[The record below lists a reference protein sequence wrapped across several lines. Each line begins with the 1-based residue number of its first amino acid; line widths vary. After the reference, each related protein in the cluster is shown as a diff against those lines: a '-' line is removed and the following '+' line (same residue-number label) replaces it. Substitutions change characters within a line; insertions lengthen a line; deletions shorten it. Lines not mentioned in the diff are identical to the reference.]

1 MGVQLREDW
10 PLCGTV
16 DSGKVHNY
24 GQMVKQVWGLNPNWF
39 LHFNMTWSSGQLEL
53 NTSNCTTVNVKY
65 SISHVRNNDE
75 AMASRHD
82 QYWYF
87 ICVFI
92 EHSLFLIKYQRQ
104 VSPIFTM
111 TRITLQH
118 RLTGFQ
124 LREVL
129 NQKKVW
135 NCTLLKHNTKDVY
148 LKGNWF
154 SWPFTPFWLWNW
166 KTNMSM
172 LILSCTISC

>member
-39 LHFNMTWSSGQLEL
+39 LHFDMTWSSGQLEL

-118 RLTGFQ
+118 RLTGLQ
-124 LREVL
+124 LRLREIL
-129 NQKKVW
+129 NQKK
-135 NCTLLKHNTKDVY
+135 CEISM
-148 LKGNWF
+148 NWQ
-154 SWPFTPFWLWNW
+154 
-166 KTNMSM
+166 MCA
-172 LILSCTISC
+172 ILTFISCMFIKHPPLTFNTMNKY

>member
-1 MGVQLREDW
+1 
-10 PLCGTV
+10 
-16 DSGKVHNY
+16 
-24 GQMVKQVWGLNPNWF
+24 MVKQVWGLNPNWF

-65 SISHVRNNDE
+65 SISYVRNNDE

-118 RLTGFQ
+118 RLTGLQ
-124 LREVL
+124 LRLREILNKKKSVKFQWTDKCFGERKKIFVITNPQKLDDSTLIFLLSGEVVPL
-129 NQKKVW
+129 PPQ
-135 NCTLLKHNTKDVY
+135 T
-148 LKGNWF
+148 
-154 SWPFTPFWLWNW
+154 
-166 KTNMSM
+166 
-172 LILSCTISC
+172 ILFFVNLYELE

>member
-1 MGVQLREDW
+1 
-10 PLCGTV
+10 
-16 DSGKVHNY
+16 
-24 GQMVKQVWGLNPNWF
+24 MVKQVWGLNPNWF

-118 RLTGFQ
+118 RLTGLQ
-124 LREVL
+124 LRLREIL

-135 NCTLLKHNTKDVY
+135 NFNELTNVLVKERKCLPLLTLKSWIIQH
-148 LKGNWF
+148 WF
-154 SWPFTPFWLWNW
+154 FYFQVRWYPLPTQKKFSLQIWMN
-166 KTNMSM
+166 
-172 LILSCTISC
+172 